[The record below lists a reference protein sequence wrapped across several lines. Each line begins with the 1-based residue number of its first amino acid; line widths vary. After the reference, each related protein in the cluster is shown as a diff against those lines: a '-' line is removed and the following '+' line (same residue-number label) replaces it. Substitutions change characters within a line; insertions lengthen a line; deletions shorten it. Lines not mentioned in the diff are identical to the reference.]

1 MNPFTLFIFI
11 VCYFALL
18 MFVARRVS
26 RNATN
31 ESFFGGNKNSN
42 WMVVTFGM
50 IGTSLSGVTFISVP
64 GLVGTSGFT
73 YLQILIGQLLG
84 YFVIAFVLL
93 PIFYKLN
100 LTSIY
105 DYLGIRLG
113 PKSRKAGAWCFIL
126 SRCIGASARLYLVII
141 VLQETILDSLH
152 VSYWVSAAVVI
163 AMVLLYTFQGGVKTI
178 VWTDMLQTALMLAG
192 LLISAKY
199 LLGALDL
206 TLLESLRR
214 MEEHGYA
221 RIFSLDGNSSNFW
234 LKQIAA
240 GILITV
246 AMTGMDQEMM
256 QKNISVKTL
265 AGSQKNVLTLAF
277 SMMAVVLLFLI
288 LGGLLYLYAPLA
300 GITATGDRIF
310 PAVVFSHMPE
320 ALQIVFVIA
329 LISALFPSADGALT
343 ALTSSFCIDIA
354 EIHRKAQ
361 WSVAMRTRFRRKAH
375 LGFALIVFFLLA
387 LLKWIDNQSIVGL
400 ILQLAAITYG
410 PLLGLFSF
418 GIFTTRVVDDKL
430 VPYAVLAAPVVCFL
444 LHRYQAALFGDYQM
458 GLEILAL
465 NGALSFMALWSISS
479 PRLRAANGPID
490 AFRPNP

>member
-1 MNPFTLFIFI
+1 MKPSTLFFFI

-18 MFVARRVS
+18 FFIARRVS
-26 RNATN
+26 RHATN
-31 ESFFGGNKNSN
+31 ESFFSGNKNSH
-42 WMVVTFGM
+42 WVVVTFGM

-64 GLVGTSGFT
+64 GLVGTSAFA
-73 YLQILIGQLLG
+73 YFQILIGQLLG
-84 YFVIAFVLL
+84 YFVIAYVLL
-93 PIFYKLN
+93 PIYYKLN

-113 PKSRKAGAWCFIL
+113 PTSRKAGAWFFIL

-141 VLQETILDSLH
+141 VLQETILDDLQ

-163 AMVLLYTFQGGVKTI
+163 VMVLLYTYQGGVKTI

-192 LLISAKY
+192 LIISANY
-199 LLGALDL
+199 LLGTLDMS
-206 TLLESLRR
+206 LLDSLRQ
-214 MEEHGYA
+214 MEDKGFT
-221 RIFSLDGNSSNFW
+221 RIFSLDVNSSNFW
-234 LKQIAA
+234 LKQIIA

-288 LGGLLYLYAPLA
+288 LGGLLYLYAPMV

-310 PAVVFSHMPE
+310 PTVVFAHMPE

-354 EIHRKAQ
+354 EIQNKSG
-361 WSVAMRTRFRRKAH
+361 WSVDRRTSFRRKVH
-375 LGFALIVFFLLA
+375 LGFALIVFALLA
-387 LLKWIDNQSIVGL
+387 LLKWIDNQSIVVL
-400 ILQLAAITYG
+400 VLELAAITYG

-418 GIFTTRVVDDKL
+418 GIFTTRTVQDEL
-430 VPYAVLAAPVVCFL
+430 VPYAVLTVPVLCFL
-444 LHRYQAALFGDYQM
+444 LQRYQGTLFGEYQM

-465 NGALSFMALWSISS
+465 NGALCFLALWAISS
-479 PRLRAANGPID
+479 PRLRAANQTIR
-490 AFRPNP
+490 AR